1 MKQIDFSNVQAPQN
15 EHKRLGPGG
24 YVIGITRVEDHPDK
38 EYLLIEYDIAEG
50 EFKNYYYDLNASMGF
65 WGGSFIKSYK
75 DKALGFFKQF
85 IDAVTASNRGYKWDN
100 DERKL
105 TRKLVGAVLQV
116 EAYTNR
122 MGEPKEKLAVVQLLP
137 ADDIRK
143 GNFTV
148 PEPKNTARQ
157 QQAQTPAPA
166 PAQEMNYS
174 EDVISDEGVPF

>member
-1 MKQIDFSNVQAPQN
+1 MKAVDLSNIQEPQS
-15 EHKRLGPGG
+15 EFKKVVPGG

-50 EFKNYYYDLNASMGF
+50 ELKNYYYDLNARMGF
-65 WGGSFIKSYK
+65 WGGSFVKSYK

-85 IDAVTASNRGYKWDN
+85 IDAVIASNKGYKWDN

-105 TRKLVGAVLQV
+105 VRKLVGAVLQW
-116 EAYTNR
+116 ETYTNR
-122 MGEPKEKLAVVQLLP
+122 DGEQKEKLAVVQLLP

-148 PEPKNTARQ
+148 PERKDTPRATTP
-157 QQAQTPAPA
+157 AQAPA
-166 PAQEMNYS
+166 PASTMNYS
-174 EDVISDEGVPF
+174 EDVISDDGVPF

>member
-1 MKQIDFSNVQAPQN
+1 MKPIDFSNVQTPQN

-50 EFKNYYYDLNASMGF
+50 EFKNYYYDLNQNMGF

-122 MGEPKEKLAVVQLLP
+122 FGEPKEKLAVVQLLP
-137 ADDIRK
+137 ADEIRK

-148 PEPKNTARQ
+148 PEPKGLTQKPAEQ
-157 QQAQTPAPA
+157 PAPSA
-166 PAQEMNYS
+166 PAVVS
-174 EDVISDEGVPF
+174 DPDVISDEGVPF

>member
-1 MKQIDFSNVQAPQN
+1 MKTIDFSNVQEPQGDF
-15 EHKRLGPGG
+15 KKVVPGG
-24 YVIGITRVEDHPDK
+24 YVIGITRVEDHPEK

-50 EFKNYYYDLNASMGF
+50 ELKNYYFDLNARMGF

-105 TRKLVGAVLQV
+105 VRKLVGAVLQW
-116 EAYTNR
+116 ETYTNR
-122 MGEPKEKLAVVQLLP
+122 DGELKEKLAVVQLLP

-148 PEPKNTARQ
+148 PEPKNTARRQ
-157 QQAQTPAPA
+157 QQAPTPAPA
-166 PAQEMNYS
+166 PEMNYS